1 MITRNVILE
10 VPERGG
16 LGMELAEDP
25 DSHYVNVTAI
35 RAGGAAA
42 RSGEVCVCLYVRV
55 CVWCV
60 CVWVVDVFAC
70 VCV

>member
-42 RSGEVCVCLYVRV
+42 RSGEVCVFVYMGVGGGGCGWWMFV
-55 CVWCV
+55 CV
-60 CVWVVDVFAC
+60 CV
-70 VCV
+70 